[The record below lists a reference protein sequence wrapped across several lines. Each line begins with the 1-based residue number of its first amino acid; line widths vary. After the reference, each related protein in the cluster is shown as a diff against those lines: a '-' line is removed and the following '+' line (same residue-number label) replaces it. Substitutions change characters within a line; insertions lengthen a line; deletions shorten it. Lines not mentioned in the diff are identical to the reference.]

1 VVVHQERGRPRAL
14 GIALLATALV
24 TALVTSLVTWV
35 GLVLVGHPR
44 QSSTPLPRS
53 TGPLVTTV
61 TPMTGSTEFAMTGRT
76 QGAIDHALLSHAVD
90 RAPDGV
96 VIVDGD
102 GIIHYANDS
111 MSELVGRPDGS
122 LLGRSVDELVPDTVR
137 AHHADLRA
145 SYNSA
150 PSQRPMGSG
159 LDLQLRRVDGSL
171 VPVEISLSPLV
182 HDGQRF
188 VIAAVRDVTE
198 RNENQRRLAAANA
211 KLTLLDER
219 ERIGRDLHDV
229 VLQHLYGVGLSVQA
243 TAIRAD
249 ADVTHRLEQ
258 VVDEIDRI
266 ISEVRTIVFTLG
278 TATGRGPFGQELA
291 DVIAQA
297 SRVLGFTPGVRLEGP
312 VESVISDDIRSE
324 LVATMREALGNVA
337 RHAQATQAHVRVG
350 LDEGNVTM
358 SVVDNG
364 VGPPPTSGRSG
375 GHGLP
380 NLRARAESLGGRCEL
395 RTSEGGGAELWWS
408 VPFDLRP

>member
-1 VVVHQERGRPRAL
+1 
-14 GIALLATALV
+14 
-24 TALVTSLVTWV
+24 
-35 GLVLVGHPR
+35 
-44 QSSTPLPRS
+44 
-53 TGPLVTTV
+53 
-61 TPMTGSTEFAMTGRT
+61 MTGSTEFASGGRT
-76 QGAIDHALLSHAVD
+76 QAAIDHALLSHAVD

-96 VIVDGD
+96 VIVDGQ
-102 GIIHYANDS
+102 GVIHYANDS
-111 MSELVGRPDGS
+111 MSELAGRPDGS
-122 LLGRSVDELVPDTVR
+122 LLGRNVDELVPDAVR
-137 AHHADLRA
+137 GRHGDLRA
-145 SYNSA
+145 SYDEA

-159 LDLQLRRVDGSL
+159 LDLQLQRADGRL
-171 VPVEISLSPLV
+171 VPVEISLSPLL
-182 HDGQRF
+182 HEGQRF

-198 RNENQRRLAAANA
+198 RNENQRRLAAATR
-211 KLTLLDER
+211 KLALLDER

-291 DVIAQA
+291 DVIAQS
-297 SRVLGFTPGVRLEGP
+297 SRVLGFAPAVRLEGP
-312 VESVISDDIRSE
+312 VESVLGDDIRSE
-324 LVATMREALGNVA
+324 LVTTMREALGNVA
-337 RHAQATQAHVRVG
+337 RHARATQAQVRIG
-350 LDEGNVTM
+350 LHDGQVTM

-364 VGPPPTSGRSG
+364 VGPPAPTGRSG

-395 RTSEGGGAELWWS
+395 RAAQGGGAELWWA
-408 VPFDLRP
+408 VPFGDRD